1 MLVDSGF
8 ARREVEWIVPS
19 RTLSHRRRNG
29 RPLTANE
36 TGCFLRTVKIWAMA
50 RAVFGDSERALVWL
64 RKPRRSFGG
73 ISAMELL
80 RTEAGGQVVEETL
93 AGLRPSKKH
102 GRLTA
107 SEMQPDCEP
116 KPRSRRLGESPCG
129 DSIENAGAFS
139 RRRHRTLL
147 SCSVRRC
154 SRTLGQLD
162 AGYFA

>member
-1 MLVDSGF
+1 MGANDDFTPRASVEAVSARALAELSRLLKTPIETALDLAAVTREGVAPELVAVLVDGGF
-8 ARREVEWIVPS
+8 ARREIEWIVPP

-50 RAVFGDSERALVWL
+50 QAVFGSSESALTWL

-93 AGLRPSKKH
+93 
-102 GRLTA
+102 
-107 SEMQPDCEP
+107 
-116 KPRSRRLGESPCG
+116 
-129 DSIENAGAFS
+129 
-139 RRRHRTLL
+139 
-147 SCSVRRC
+147 
-154 SRTLGQLD
+154 GQLD
-162 AGYFA
+162 EGYFA

>member
-1 MLVDSGF
+1 MGAGAEFTRRSSVEAVSAGALAEVSRLLKTPIETTLDLAAVTRKGVAPEMIAALIDGGF

-19 RTLSHRRRNG
+19 RTLSHRRQNG

-50 RAVFGDSERALVWL
+50 RAVFGGSERALAWL

-93 AGLRPSKKH
+93 
-102 GRLTA
+102 
-107 SEMQPDCEP
+107 
-116 KPRSRRLGESPCG
+116 
-129 DSIENAGAFS
+129 
-139 RRRHRTLL
+139 
-147 SCSVRRC
+147 
-154 SRTLGQLD
+154 GQLD
-162 AGYFA
+162 EGYFA